1 MDEREDFSKGVLGEI
16 HDTLRPL
23 FLYIIRH
30 PECDDNVLAVAVYD
44 TKRKEV
50 QLRMRVKRE
59 DGIGNQ
65 LAIGEWTSLPT
76 RRAVREYQR
85 QQRNDF
91 QGRLREF
98 DLDGQFIQ
106 ISPTASFEEI
116 MSTLQTSN
124 LFNIK
129 GAE

>member
-30 PECDDNVLAVAVYD
+30 PECDDNILAVAVYD

-50 QLRMRVKRE
+50 QLRMRVKRQ

-65 LAIGEWTSLPT
+65 LAISEWKSLPT
-76 RRAVREYQR
+76 RRELREYQR
-85 QQRNDF
+85 QQRKDF
-91 QGRLREF
+91 ESRIREF
-98 DLDGQFIQ
+98 HLDGQFIE
-106 ISPTASFEEI
+106 ISPTASHEELVRI
-116 MSTLQTSN
+116 LHTSD
-124 LFNIK
+124 LFNMWE
-129 GAE
+129 AE